1 MRTIDSGSVSLPS
14 GCATLQV
21 TWSTRGEFRS
31 LLRQLKLQ
39 NNWQALAVLN
49 YAVGRWT
56 ARRHAAYVEA
66 VGL

>member
-1 MRTIDSGSVSLPS
+1 MCTIDSGSVSLPS

-21 TWSTRGEFRS
+21 SWRTRGEFRS

-39 NNWQALAVLN
+39 NNWRALAVLN

-56 ARRHAAYVEA
+56 ARRHAALREA
-66 VGL
+66 LGL